1 MIRISCE
8 VTAGCSGGPTTPSQ
22 TVFQRAA
29 GTERGLSKGE
39 AVCIAGGR
47 PGSTGLLKPTED
59 QIVSPKAPDVG
70 NGAAGYD
77 VSTVGFLSCFGL
89 IFLCFEPPPPNPFW
103 NGNIYLFIYLFN
115 ILAYFFKCF

>member
-29 GTERGLSKGE
+29 GTERRLSKGE

-47 PGSTGLLKPTED
+47 PGSTRLLKPTED
-59 QIVSPKAPDVG
+59 QMLEMELHGMMLVLLDFCLVL
-70 NGAAGYD
+70 
-77 VSTVGFLSCFGL
+77 V
-89 IFLCFEPPPPNPFW
+89 
-103 NGNIYLFIYLFN
+103 
-115 ILAYFFKCF
+115 